1 MMGAFEVGLRAYR
14 AQQWEDA
21 IQAFQQVL
29 AVVPGDPPSQLYIE
43 RCKTFVEALPPPDWD
58 GVYIMQT
65 K

>member
-1 MMGAFEVGLRAYR
+1 
-14 AQQWEDA
+14 
-21 IQAFQQVL
+21 VL

-43 RCKTFVEALPPPDWD
+43 RCKTFVTALPPPDWD